1 MNPRQEGRRTQNKDY
16 LKNENV
22 PKNIDNFKNKWNS
35 IWKFKKNSKMK
46 MTQRRKTT
54 LNHMARAY
62 LTVVIL
68 VLKCTS
74 CFLWIFFLV
83 KITSFH
89 LYFNW
94 LMNPKLKYNTIWLIA
109 HWQKSCKPSLL
120 SWVWVWQW
128 QQIYGIFAKH
138 FPLIQSTLECWS
150 FVQGK
155 FTSRL
160 NFNFFW

>member
-46 MTQRRKTT
+46 MTQRMKTT

-68 VLKCTS
+68 VFSFIYFSNRRTVLIKTS
-74 CFLWIFFLV
+74 TKFVHSCVRLREVNILMETM
-83 KITSFH
+83 KIKNSQ
-89 LYFNW
+89 
-94 LMNPKLKYNTIWLIA
+94 KLKILWDSIRTPKIPYY
-109 HWQKSCKPSLL
+109 SLESL
-120 SWVWVWQW
+120 
-128 QQIYGIFAKH
+128 
-138 FPLIQSTLECWS
+138 
-150 FVQGK
+150 
-155 FTSRL
+155 
-160 NFNFFW
+160 